1 MPSSWW
7 PAFEREVL
15 RINRRYNLEIIEAL
29 GVCPYARGARGSGA
43 STVLVLP
50 VEEASVEALLA
61 VVEALE
67 PQGEIEVAQVVM
79 PLAVGAPAAFSEVAA
94 RFGEANAKRHGG
106 KRPVFVHAAFHPQ
119 LTYYTDTPARLVP
132 FFRRSPDPMVQ
143 LVRLSVLDSI
153 HANRPRGTQ
162 FFDGDPS
169 EFLRLLRARPESI
182 TDRITRENHE
192 RALAGELAQ
201 IEGLMA
207 EIHADRAASYHPFL
221 DSAAR
226 REVAG

>member
-1 MPSSWW
+1 MVPSWW
-7 PAFEREVL
+7 AAFEREVL

-29 GVCPYARGARGSGA
+29 SVCPFARGARHSGA
-43 STVLVLP
+43 SRVLVLP
-50 VEEASVEALLA
+50 AEEASVEALLA

-67 PQGEIEVAQVVM
+67 PATEVEVAQVVL
-79 PLAVGAPAAFSEVAA
+79 PLAPEGPAAFSEVAA
-94 RFGEANAKRHGG
+94 RFGEANARRHGG

-119 LTYYTDTPARLVP
+119 LPYSTDAPARLVP

-143 LVRLSVLDSI
+143 LVRLSVLDAI

-169 EFLRLLRARPESI
+169 EFLRLLRSRPESV
-182 TDRITRENHE
+182 TDLITRENHE

-207 EIHADRAASYHPFL
+207 EIAADRAASYRPFL
-221 DSAAR
+221 DSAAGR
-226 REVAG
+226 QVTG